1 MAHVAVMGTGSW
13 GTAFGMILADSGCDV
28 TMWGRRQEIADDLNH
43 NHRNSTYLPGL
54 DLPTN
59 MRGTVDAQE
68 ALSTADAVVLA
79 VPSQTLRA
87 NLEAW
92 RPYLPAGVPL
102 VSLMKG
108 VELGTTMRMSQ
119 VIAEVAQV
127 PSNQVVIVSG
137 PNLAREIAQRQPA
150 ASVVAC
156 SDEETAKT
164 IADYCAAP
172 YFRPYTHVDV
182 VGIELSGATKNV
194 VALAVGMA
202 EGMGYGDNTK
212 ASLITR
218 GLAETARLGVA
229 LGADPQTFMGL
240 AGVGDLIATCMSPL
254 SRNHT
259 FGRKLGEGMT
269 VEEVVADTSQTAEGV
284 KSCQSILELAQAH
297 GVDMPIVS
305 QVVSVVRDGSSART
319 MLGAL
324 MTRDLKTERKL

>member
-1 MAHVAVMGTGSW
+1 
-13 GTAFGMILADSGCDV
+13 
-28 TMWGRRQEIADDLNH
+28 
-43 NHRNSTYLPGL
+43 
-54 DLPTN
+54 
-59 MRGTVDAQE
+59 
-68 ALSTADAVVLA
+68 
-79 VPSQTLRA
+79 
-87 NLEAW
+87 
-92 RPYLPAGVPL
+92 
-102 VSLMKG
+102 
-108 VELGTTMRMSQ
+108 
-119 VIAEVAQV
+119 
-127 PSNQVVIVSG
+127 
-137 PNLAREIAQRQPA
+137 
-150 ASVVAC
+150 
-156 SDEETAKT
+156 
-164 IADYCAAP
+164 
-172 YFRPYTHVDV
+172 
-182 VGIELSGATKNV
+182 
-194 VALAVGMA
+194 
-202 EGMGYGDNTK
+202 MGYGDNTK